1 MSFLILKNHFVM
13 FRELIDVLTR
23 HRLLTWE
30 MAKREITDRYAGQLF
45 GVLWAIGHPLFLMG
59 IYVFVFGVVFKLRI
73 GGTRELPLDY
83 ATYLLSGLIPY
94 MAFQEAMNKSAS
106 VILAN
111 ANLVKQVVF
120 PLEVLPVKGVIAAFI
135 TQMVSTLIL
144 VAYVL
149 FKYGELSWTYI
160 LIPALFFFQLV
171 AMMGVSFILSAFG
184 AYFRDL
190 KDFVQ
195 IFSIAGMYIIPM
207 FYLPKMVPE
216 LFKPVLYLNPFSHL
230 VWCYQDVFYFGQF
243 KHPWAWGVFVTLSI
257 GVFYLG
263 YLVFKKLKVAF
274 GSVL

>member
-1 MSFLILKNHFVM
+1 M
-13 FRELIDVLTR
+13 FRELIDLLTR

-30 MAKREITDRYAGQLF
+30 MAKREITDRYAGQAF

-59 IYVFVFGVVFKLRI
+59 IYVFVFGFVFKLRI

-83 ATYLLSGLIPY
+83 ATYLLSGLIPW
-94 MAFQEAMNKSAS
+94 MAFQEVMNKSSS
-106 VILAN
+106 VIVAN

-120 PLEVLPVKGVIAAFI
+120 PLEVLPGKGVIAAFI
-135 TQMVSTLIL
+135 TQVVSTLIL
-144 VAYVL
+144 VVYVL
-149 FKYGELSWTYI
+149 FKYGALPWTYV
-160 LIPALFFFQLV
+160 LIPVLFFFQLV
-171 AMMGVSFILSAFG
+171 AMIGVSYILSAVG
-184 AYFRDL
+184 AYFRNL

-195 IFSIAGMYIIPM
+195 VFNIAGMFLIPM
-207 FYLPKMVPE
+207 FYLPEMVPE

-230 VWCYQDVFYFGQF
+230 VWCYQDVFYFGRF